1 MKSAKLFKNGK
12 SQAVRL
18 LKEFRFES
26 GEVYIKKVGR
36 SVVLTPK
43 DNYWDSLFENLDEFS
58 KDFMA
63 ERNQPEIQK
72 RADFE

>member
-1 MKSAKLFKNGK
+1 MKSAKLFQNGK

-43 DNYWDSLFENLDEFS
+43 DDYWDSLFESIGKFS

-72 RADFE
+72 RADF